1 MIKRKKLILITA
13 VMCLMITATGI
24 SLAWFIE
31 GYLSDKFSF
40 AVAFVESKVSLY
52 RAEDN
57 NYDGIPEIGTDGKPL
72 YTFLGDSE
80 RGSIKLDAN
89 GNPIII
95 NGVPEYEGDVKVRF
109 DISDMLPTQIYTWK
123 IVIRNVGDVKAKI
136 NADINIPLS
145 DKTVKSGIDVLSMSI
160 NNKSVIYT
168 GLSYVYNSSAQIY
181 SQKILLIDNDS
192 IEYSYN
198 PDEINPYSINEYIF
212 AIKFENFESLIKEGV
227 DITEDDYQAYM
238 GRIVN
243 NLELSIRL
251 EDDSNYR

>member
-1 MIKRKKLILITA
+1 MIKLKKIILITA
-13 VMCLMITATGI
+13 VICLLITATGI

-57 NYDGIPEIGTDGKPL
+57 NYDGIPETDTDGKPL

-95 NGVPEYEGDVKVRF
+95 NGVPEYDGDVKVRF

-136 NADINIPLS
+136 NADINIPLIDNS
-145 DKTVKSGIDVLSMSI
+145 LKSGIDVLSMSV
-160 NNKSVIYT
+160 NNKVEIYT
-168 GLSYVYNSSAQIY
+168 GLSYGYNEATRIY
-181 SQKILLIDNDS
+181 SQKILLIDNDP

-212 AIKFENFESLIKEGV
+212 AIKFENYENLIKAGV
-227 DITEDDYQAYM
+227 NITQEVYQAYK
-238 GRIVN
+238 GRVVN

-251 EDDSNYR
+251 EDDSNY